1 MILEYYTAIIML
13 SIFAMLTM
21 LLCLRSTCSLSKKE
35 RRFFCLEFCT
45 IALAALS
52 LRMKE
57 LRKDAPLLP
66 TVSLGYTAYDPM
78 KGSLQEALELAD
90 QKMYRFKQQVHAG
103 ENAESI

>member
-1 MILEYYTAIIML
+1 
-13 SIFAMLTM
+13 
-21 LLCLRSTCSLSKKE
+21 
-35 RRFFCLEFCT
+35 
-45 IALAALS
+45 
-52 LRMKE
+52 MKE

>member
-13 SIFAMLTM
+13 SVFAMLTM
-21 LLCLRSTCSLSKKE
+21 LLCLR
-35 RRFFCLEFCT
+35 
-45 IALAALS
+45 
-52 LRMKE
+52 MKE
-57 LRKDAPLLP
+57 LRKEAPLLP

>member
-1 MILEYYTAIIML
+1 MQYVFLKTADFL
-13 SIFAMLTM
+13 AFEGFCKNYENFPRPCLLFIF
-21 LLCLRSTCSLSKKE
+21 C
-35 RRFFCLEFCT
+35 
-45 IALAALS
+45 LAALS

-57 LRKDAPLLP
+57 LRKNAPLLP

>member
-1 MILEYYTAIIML
+1 ML
-13 SIFAMLTM
+13 FIFVCGKVQLKVIHRCKTGGD
-21 LLCLRSTCSLSKKE
+21 
-35 RRFFCLEFCT
+35 EFCVILT
-45 IALAALS
+45 STAKNVVQLNAALS

-57 LRKDAPLLP
+57 LRKEAPLLP

-103 ENAESI
+103 ENAGGI